1 MTPARL
7 LSCALTIVSAAL
19 AIAVGTAEEGR
30 AGSAMYRE
38 AEDDSLLIDS
48 LNLTVGQI
56 DDMAIVNSTGEWVGQ
71 VDGVVM
77 DSAGQIVAI
86 LIESENKKALV
97 RLDEF
102 KLDGSRLVTSI
113 TRADVQTLGVWDPDE
128 DLEPNSPPAQQE
140 MPPDVENA
148 PSI

>member
-1 MTPARL
+1 MTPART
-7 LSCALTIVSAAL
+7 LSYALIMVL
-19 AIAVGTAEEGR
+19 AVGGFAVATTEQGR
-30 AGSAMYRE
+30 AGASLYRE
-38 AEDDSLLIDS
+38 ADDDSLLIES

-56 DDMAIVNSTGEWVGQ
+56 DDMVIVTSTGEWVGQ

-77 DSAGQIVAI
+77 DSSGQIVAI

-102 KLDGSRLVTSI
+102 RLDGSRLVTSI

-128 DLEPNSPPAQQE
+128 DAEPNGTPAQKDSPPDIE
-140 MPPDVENA
+140 HT

>member
-1 MTPARL
+1 MTPAHTL
-7 LSCALTIVSAAL
+7 HALIMAA
-19 AIAVGTAEEGR
+19 AVVTFAVGTAEQGQ
-30 AGSAMYRE
+30 AGASLYRE
-38 AEDDSLLIDS
+38 ADDDNLLIES

-56 DDMAIVNSTGEWVGQ
+56 DDMAIVTSTGEWVGQ

-77 DSAGQIVAI
+77 DSTGRIVAI

-102 KLDGSRLVTSI
+102 RLDGSRLVTSI
-113 TRADVQTLGVWDPDE
+113 TRADVQTLGVLDPDE
-128 DLEPNSPPAQQE
+128 DVAPNGTPAE
-140 MPPDVENA
+140 KDRPVDLENA

>member
-30 AGSAMYRE
+30 AGSSMYRE

-56 DDMAIVNSTGEWVGQ
+56 DDMAIVSSTGEWVGQ

-128 DLEPNSPPAQQE
+128 DLEPNSPPAQQDT
-140 MPPDVENA
+140 PPDVENA